1 MVDVAQRDNFRRE
14 MGPSSLCPEV
24 GTTWPS
30 WLCRAASKPIQS
42 HDIVLGRA
50 VHDICDILEVTD
62 SMSPSVNK
70 EFLTRFISST
80 RRRLER
86 AEKVIDSS
94 ERARVP
100 WSIGCWPCRR
110 TFRASTAFRR
120 ARPNPPYARNG
131 QLKERRRLRPMSLSA
146 TCMSDSPIRLRGLRR
161 RPQASRS
168 ARAAA

>member
-100 WSIGCWPCRR
+100 WSIACWPCRR
-110 TFRASTAFRR
+110 AFRASNRL
-120 ARPNPPYARNG
+120 PPHGAES
-131 QLKERRRLRPMSLSA
+131 LLRPQRPAQGAQA
-146 TCMSDSPIRLRGLRR
+146 TAAEFAEPGLHIRQPDALVWIAAQTRG
-161 RPQASRS
+161 
-168 ARAAA
+168 